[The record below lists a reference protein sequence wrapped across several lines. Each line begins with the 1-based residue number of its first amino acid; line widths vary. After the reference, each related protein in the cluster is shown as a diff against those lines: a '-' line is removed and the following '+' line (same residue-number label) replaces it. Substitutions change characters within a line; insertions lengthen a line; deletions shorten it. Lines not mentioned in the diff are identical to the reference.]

1 MGAATTG
8 FPIKAAVIHFTA
20 LSRHEQYIVSRA
32 LCALRTQ
39 PRRAQV
45 VRRRVSNLKR
55 LVRAMRS
62 YSGADGADVERFGK
76 GTVTD
81 LADAGRFLFLPA
93 RVALRRG
100 YLIAKIQTFAFL
112 TQEVTRLALAE
123 YLVQELR
130 QVQFALVCML
140 MTEDLYLS
148 LMEQEHVPARLK
160 TAVTHALVALWE
172 QRPDERARRATSA
185 LHQVWCARE
194 HLAPSFGSMLGS
206 SELFLLSTELDEMW
220 RDFLVQRLSEAG
232 VCTALEEFLF
242 GISHEQIQAIRLQL
256 RAQGVAALSRQEAYA
271 LIGEK
276 GGGENTQAHAYQRVA
291 DLCSFYRS
299 FIIRKRDAQARLRLN
314 MPGPV
319 RTIEEHYV
327 EYLFFRQ
334 GEACFVH

>member
-1 MGAATTG
+1 
-8 FPIKAAVIHFTA
+8 
-20 LSRHEQYIVSRA
+20 
-32 LCALRTQ
+32 
-39 PRRAQV
+39 
-45 VRRRVSNLKR
+45 
-55 LVRAMRS
+55 
-62 YSGADGADVERFGK
+62 
-76 GTVTD
+76 
-81 LADAGRFLFLPA
+81 
-93 RVALRRG
+93 
-100 YLIAKIQTFAFL
+100 
-112 TQEVTRLALAE
+112 
-123 YLVQELR
+123 
-130 QVQFALVCML
+130 
-140 MTEDLYLS
+140 
-148 LMEQEHVPARLK
+148 
-160 TAVTHALVALWE
+160 
-172 QRPDERARRATSA
+172 
-185 LHQVWCARE
+185 
-194 HLAPSFGSMLGS
+194 
-206 SELFLLSTELDEMW
+206 
-220 RDFLVQRLSEAG
+220 QRLSEAG